1 MCITTIL
8 ISGERISTLK
18 FFVGIVFITYFID
31 RKLVFYIYPIIF
43 SFILIFLFFNTT
55 TKNRIY
61 DDFIKQ
67 LGWGTNSTFLDSEW
81 GAIYLTSFELFKD
94 NLLIGI
100 GPNNYRN
107 ECSITDLKDYQKYM
121 IIDSLGSNHTIIKL
135 KRDKELILSY
145 KNNLKV
151 LEFDNLIPLNIYKI
165 IVDSKSIHKTNFF
178 FPNENTFAEGFYD
191 LDFVPK
197 YNDLTVIKKNH
208 IPSSIYENSINI
220 NSWSYSNRCTTHPH
234 NTFIQ
239 LLTETGLIG
248 FFLFLLFFC
257 SLIYFFIYRF
267 LKTKD
272 KMLIIS
278 SIILINFIF
287 PLYTSG
293 NFFSNNLWT
302 ASLWIIIAIT
312 YFIYKNNKCIRS
324 K

>member
-1 MCITTIL
+1 MRVSSFFGDELILGSYVVNFSFISVSYMYIYKLKKINFFYKLSILLIFFLMCITTIL

-145 KNNLKV
+145 
-151 LEFDNLIPLNIYKI
+151 
-165 IVDSKSIHKTNFF
+165 
-178 FPNENTFAEGFYD
+178 
-191 LDFVPK
+191 
-197 YNDLTVIKKNH
+197 
-208 IPSSIYENSINI
+208 
-220 NSWSYSNRCTTHPH
+220 
-234 NTFIQ
+234 
-239 LLTETGLIG
+239 
-248 FFLFLLFFC
+248 
-257 SLIYFFIYRF
+257 
-267 LKTKD
+267 
-272 KMLIIS
+272 
-278 SIILINFIF
+278 
-287 PLYTSG
+287 
-293 NFFSNNLWT
+293 
-302 ASLWIIIAIT
+302 
-312 YFIYKNNKCIRS
+312 
-324 K
+324 